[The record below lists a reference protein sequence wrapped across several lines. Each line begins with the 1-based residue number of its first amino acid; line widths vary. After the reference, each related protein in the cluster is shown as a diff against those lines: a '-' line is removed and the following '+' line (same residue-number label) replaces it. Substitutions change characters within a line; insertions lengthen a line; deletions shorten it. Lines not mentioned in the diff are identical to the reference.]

1 MPQPSGGIE
10 ELGKSDQE
18 RDDSFAWLENLAAK
32 QGASEG
38 LLTKPE
44 ERLEQE
50 PEWVKQ
56 AKDLGAPSGQPPSFE
71 QSLSA
76 GEPPASVDD
85 TASWLRSLDE
95 EESRP
100 TPSADDT
107 AMWLKNLSEE
117 ESKPATASTPT
128 RDDTAMWLKN
138 LSEEESKPAPA
149 SDDTAMWLK
158 SLDEAEFAPQT
169 MQPSETEAELPA
181 WMQNIEGEEKTPAV
195 ESSIPAKE
203 EESSDW
209 TSSIEEPVEQSFDAP
224 QSFVPAQDKPKT
236 ETGSLP
242 SWLRGLDK
250 GDAASQE
257 STSAPQEELPAW
269 LRDDTGEA
277 LAEPT
282 KIEPTRATDWQAA
295 ETIQPEPAAP
305 EPTVEAAWEPVEEIQ
320 PEPSAPQPVL
330 EQQPEPETFD
340 LVEEKPKPVKKAA
353 PKPEPYKEPVTRKGT
368 GMLTMPLDSI
378 LGSARNELSRSNIP
392 GALETYGKLIK
403 KARFLDEVIF
413 DLREALYRYPV
424 EVSIWQSLGDA
435 YMRANRL
442 QDALDAYTKAEE
454 LLR

>member
-1 MPQPSGGIE
+1 
-10 ELGKSDQE
+10 
-18 RDDSFAWLENLAAK
+18 
-32 QGASEG
+32 
-38 LLTKPE
+38 
-44 ERLEQE
+44 
-50 PEWVKQ
+50 
-56 AKDLGAPSGQPPSFE
+56 
-71 QSLSA
+71 
-76 GEPPASVDD
+76 
-85 TASWLRSLDE
+85 
-95 EESRP
+95 
-100 TPSADDT
+100 
-107 AMWLKNLSEE
+107 
-117 ESKPATASTPT
+117 
-128 RDDTAMWLKN
+128 
-138 LSEEESKPAPA
+138 
-149 SDDTAMWLK
+149 MWLK
-158 SLDEAEFAPQT
+158 SLDEAESASQT
-169 MQPSETEAELPA
+169 VQPATTEAELPA
-181 WMQNIEGEEKTPAV
+181 WMQNIEGEEKATAAESTVPAGEA
-195 ESSIPAKE
+195 ESG
-203 EESSDW
+203 DW
-209 TSSIEEPVEQSFDAP
+209 MSSIEEPAPQSFDAP
-224 QSFVPAQDKPKT
+224 QSFVSAHDKPKT

-242 SWLRGLDK
+242 SWLRGLDR

-282 KIEPTRATDWQAA
+282 KIEPTRATDWQSA
-295 ETIQPEPAAP
+295 EVIQPEPPAP
-305 EPTVEAAWEPVEEIQ
+305 EPTVKPTWEPVEQKQ

-330 EQQPEPETFD
+330 EQQPEPEVPD
-340 LVEEKPKPVKKAA
+340 VVEEKPKPVKKAA
-353 PKPEPYKEPVTRKGT
+353 PKPEPYKEPITRKGT